1 MKDIELFNDHF
12 QNYKTYGIPKAQLI
26 IAIFHTTLE
35 KMPTGL
41 IRLGTS
47 EVITLTEKANL
58 PERHSLIQTTILEY
72 RSSCIS
78 AQRC

>member
-1 MKDIELFNDHF
+1 MKDMELFNDHF

-26 IAIFHTTLE
+26 IADIPYNIG

>member
-12 QNYKTYGIPKAQLI
+12 QNTKHTEYQKRNLSLP
-26 IAIFHTTLE
+26 IFHTTLE